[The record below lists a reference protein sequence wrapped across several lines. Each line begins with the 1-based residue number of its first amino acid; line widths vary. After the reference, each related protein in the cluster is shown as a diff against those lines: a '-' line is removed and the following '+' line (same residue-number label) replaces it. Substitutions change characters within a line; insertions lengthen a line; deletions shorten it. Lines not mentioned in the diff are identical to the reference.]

1 MHSRAGLSRRI
12 VISSLA
18 VVVVVG
24 GGISWW
30 IWRAYR
36 QERYAEQV
44 ASARRFLQLSLNED
58 ALDTLSVV
66 DDGDAPAEYHYLKAI
81 TLDRLKRYEPANS
94 EIARAIK
101 QEPGNPRYKG
111 LELRF
116 RLMAREK
123 SAMDQLIE
131 LNRDYA
137 SVAAVAL
144 FSTYGFQ
151 AKALLLQASGN
162 PKAAEYHH
170 SRKTQTLDTALT
182 MSADIPELHP
192 ELMLFARKNNRPQD
206 ALSLVNGMLELDAEN
221 LELRSQKVRILVSAG
236 KPDDAAAL
244 SLELYEETGKRREGA
259 EYVASVLA
267 YASRSEQNDG
277 MFEQLLKDFGR
288 NPVIVTKHAVYLARH
303 GQLQAAQKLL
313 ADSMKTMKSDD
324 DRETLAFVSISLP
337 LEAGVV
343 DLAEEQLRK
352 NEKHLRD
359 PLLKDYFLARV
370 LYLRERHSDAVQLM
384 LKIVKQGGAS
394 NDGSQALA
402 QEALAW
408 VRQILS
414 DKVLREQMDKVLKAA
429 GLAGGPAVNVR
440 VADEDELQAANDDD
454 KPTVVPPSEDEP
466 TPDRQP
472 PPDEA
477 PAGDVSP
484 DSER

>member
-1 MHSRAGLSRRI
+1 MHARAGIARWI

-18 VVVVVG
+18 AIVAVG

-30 IWRAYR
+30 LWRAHR
-36 QERYAEQV
+36 QEQYVEQIE
-44 ASARRFLQLSLNED
+44 SARRFLQISRNED
-58 ALDTLSVV
+58 ALEMLSVV

-81 TLDRLKRYEPANS
+81 TLDRLNRSEPANA
-94 EIARAIK
+94 EIARAIR
-101 QEPGNPRYKG
+101 QEPGNSRYKG

-131 LNRDYA
+131 LNREYA

-151 AKALLLQASGN
+151 AKALLLQSTGN
-162 PKAAEYHH
+162 PKAAQYHH

-182 MSADIPELHP
+182 LRADIPELHP
-192 ELMLFARKNNRPQD
+192 ELMRFARKNKRPQD
-206 ALSLVNGMLELDAEN
+206 ALELVNGMLKLDAEN
-221 LELRSQKVRILVSAG
+221 LELRSQKVRLLVSAG
-236 KPDDAAAL
+236 KPDDAATL
-244 SLELYEETGKRREGA
+244 SLELYEETGKKKEGA

-267 YASRSEQNDG
+267 YASHSDENDS

-288 NPVIVTKHAVYLARH
+288 NPAVVTKHAVYLARH
-303 GQLQAAQKLL
+303 GQLQAAQKQLSD
-313 ADSMKTMKSDD
+313 AMERMKSDD

-337 LEAGVV
+337 LEAQVV
-343 DLAEEQLRK
+343 DLAEEQMRK
-352 NEKHLRD
+352 HEKHLRD
-359 PLLKDYFLARV
+359 PLLKDYFLARM
-370 LYLRERHSDAVQLM
+370 LYLRERHSEAVQLM
-384 LKIVKQGGAS
+384 LKIVQQGGAS

-408 VRQILS
+408 VKQILS

-429 GLAGGPAVNVR
+429 GMAGGPAVKVR
-440 VADEDELQAANDDD
+440 VASEDELQAAKDD
-454 KPTVVPPSEDEP
+454 KQPNVTPSPEEQ
-466 TPDRQP
+466 PDRQP

-477 PAGDVSP
+477 PAGTISSD
-484 DSER
+484 EQ